1 MSGEIKELFQY
12 VSRYKP
18 HNIELETKMRP
29 FIPDYIPAVGEI
41 DHFAKVRPQRTTHT
55 PIMPPPPLPPHPSLH
70 AQVPRPDG
78 KPDNLGLAVLDEPCA
93 NQSDPTVLQLKLRAN
108 TKTSAGLPMQVR
120 AVDDAEKDPKEI
132 TKWIASINDVHRN
145 KPAPSVHYTKPMP
158 DIEALMQIWPAQFEE
173 LLETAR
179 LPDAELDANLADLV
193 RICCSILDIPV
204 YNSLTE
210 SLHVLFTLYAEFKAN
225 VHFQQQLDGE
235 MEGMGAET
243 MAMPMS

>member
-1 MSGEIKELFQY
+1 MAVAACCAALVRDTHIP
-12 VSRYKP
+12 SR
-18 HNIELETKMRP
+18 
-29 FIPDYIPAVGEI
+29 PAPPTAHKSRH
-41 DHFAKVRPQRTTHT
+41 DPAT
-55 PIMPPPPLPPHPSLH
+55 PLTPSTPVH